1 MLISREKFA
10 KIEEY
15 VLYLFGIA
23 IFLTEPCIKAMCGV
37 VIILLVLRK
46 ILFKEKLFCGNEKL
60 TKFLI
65 WFLIIGVFW
74 NFLAGMSYK
83 PARNFIK
90 MMRYIVLMFYVYPIV
105 QRDREV
111 LKKLYISCLV
121 GFIILFIV
129 VFIQYKSGVDRA
141 FGIVGV
147 EWTFEK
153 NMKDILIKRD
163 NIFGL
168 GINTTA
174 LLGGIFGVIN
184 LFLILCLKDN
194 LLKIIFILNT
204 MVALFI
210 ICVTKSRSGLLA
222 FSVVVLLETFII
234 GFFYIKNKLYM
245 IIGLIILFFGFIMEI
260 KTLPMDKLD
269 RFKRIFSLEKS
280 LDNISNNIRIEM
292 LKIAIYRIK
301 KHPVLGSG
309 TKYDRENSFRV
320 YANNMKDSI
329 RSVEVATKELFKTSY
344 DDAHNMYINM
354 TVDNGLYIIG
364 YLMIWFGIPFM
375 IIKRL
380 KYCEENDKVIAIA
393 MLMGILSYEIQG
405 LFWPIWR
412 NMNQVLFWFI
422 LSIAVSVT
430 ISSKTENIEKNVL
443 N

>member
-15 VLYLFGIA
+15 ILYLFGIA

-65 WFLIIGVFW
+65 WFLIIGIFW

-105 QRDREV
+105 QRDRGV
-111 LKKLYISCLV
+111 LKKLYISCLI
-121 GFIILFIV
+121 GFIMLFIV
-129 VFIQYKSGVDRA
+129 VFIQYKNGFYRA
-141 FGIVGV
+141 YGLVGIHI
-147 EWTFEK
+147 EK
-153 NMKDILIKRD
+153 LGDIKNLFIEQ
-163 NIFGL
+163 NQQETL

-174 LLGGIFGVIN
+174 LCTSIFGVITISLMMLN
-184 LFLILCLKDN
+184 EKFIYLFY
-194 LLKIIFILNT
+194 T
-204 MVALFI
+204 
-210 ICVTKSRSGLLA
+210 ICQIAVVFFVVIATKSRSGLVT
-222 FSVVVLLETFII
+222 FIVVLSVLVGVTYI
-234 GFFYIKNKLYM
+234 FYKKERKKIYLLLLCSSVILGLWIKN
-245 IIGLIILFFGFIMEI
+245 
-260 KTLPMDKLD
+260 LPPDKID
-269 RFKRIFSLEKS
+269 RFKTILKLKNSDRDLS
-280 LDNISNNIRIEM
+280 SNLRIEM
-292 LKIAIYRIK
+292 LKIAKYRIK
-301 KHPVLGSG
+301 KHPILGSG
-309 TKYDRENSFRV
+309 TKYD
-320 YANNMKDSI
+320 
-329 RSVEVATKELFKTSY
+329 KEYLFKKYVDNMNNVTDREKEY
-344 DDAHNMYINM
+344 KNIFQKGFDDAHNIYVN
-354 TVDNGLYIIG
+354 TLVDNGLYIIG

-380 KYCEENDKVIAIA
+380 KYCEENDKIIAIA